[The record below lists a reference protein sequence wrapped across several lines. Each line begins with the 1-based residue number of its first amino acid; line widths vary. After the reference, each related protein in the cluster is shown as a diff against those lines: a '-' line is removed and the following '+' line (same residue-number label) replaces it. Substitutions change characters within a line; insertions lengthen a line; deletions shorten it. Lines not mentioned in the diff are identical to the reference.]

1 MVEVT
6 TTITN
11 KASSEDRM
19 SSSEP
24 LALLQGVRILS
35 FTQFLLGPAGVQYLA
50 DMGAEVIKIE
60 PPGGRLFERTWAGCD
75 LFLNGVSAF
84 FLCAHRNQRSL
95 TLDLKRPEGQA
106 VAKRL
111 VAGADVL
118 VQNFRPGVMARLGL
132 SYEEVAALN
141 PRLIYVSASGYGEAS
156 TYRDRPGQDLLI
168 QAMSGLASI
177 SGRAGEPPAAIGA
190 PAVDQ
195 HGAAL
200 LAMGILAAL
209 FDRERT
215 GRGQKLEV
223 TMLRAA
229 LDLQLEVVT
238 YHLNGARMRKSPTS
252 LASMI
257 HPGPY
262 GIYETK
268 DGWMALSMSPLPVLQ
283 AALQVPELA
292 PLATERFN
300 HPAREQVARILEPVM
315 RTRTTAEWVDLLV
328 PKGVWAAP
336 VRDYDEVF
344 ADPAVQEAEV
354 AEEVEHP
361 EAGRVRLLRFP
372 LEFSS
377 GRSSV
382 RRLPPSSGQHTREI
396 LGELGYSDAEVNA
409 LAEQK
414 VV

>member
-1 MVEVT
+1 
-6 TTITN
+6 
-11 KASSEDRM
+11 
-19 SSSEP
+19 
-24 LALLQGVRILS
+24 
-35 FTQFLLGPAGVQYLA
+35 
-50 DMGAEVIKIE
+50 
-60 PPGGRLFERTWAGCD
+60 
-75 LFLNGVSAF
+75 
-84 FLCAHRNQRSL
+84 
-95 TLDLKRPEGQA
+95 
-106 VAKRL
+106 
-111 VAGADVL
+111 
-118 VQNFRPGVMARLGL
+118 
-132 SYEEVAALN
+132 
-141 PRLIYVSASGYGEAS
+141 
-156 TYRDRPGQDLLI
+156 
-168 QAMSGLASI
+168 
-177 SGRAGEPPAAIGA
+177 
-190 PAVDQ
+190 
-195 HGAAL
+195 
-200 LAMGILAAL
+200 
-209 FDRERT
+209 
-215 GRGQKLEV
+215 
-223 TMLRAA
+223 MLRAA

-382 RRLPPSSGQHTREI
+382 RRLPPSSGQHTREV

>member
-1 MVEVT
+1 MNPGT
-6 TTITN
+6 PLTI
-11 KASSEDRM
+11 
-19 SSSEP
+19 
-24 LALLQGVRILS
+24 LQGIRILS

-50 DMGAEVIKIE
+50 DMGADVIKIE
-60 PPGGRLFERTWAGCD
+60 PPGGKLFERVWSGCD

-95 TLDLKRPEGQA
+95 ALDLKRPEGQE

-132 SYEEVAALN
+132 GSEEVAALN
-141 PRLIYVSASGYGEAS
+141 PRLVYVSASGYGEAS

-168 QAMSGLASI
+168 QAMSGLAGI
-177 SGRAGEPPAAIGA
+177 SGRAGEPPTAVGA
-190 PAVDQ
+190 PVVDQ

-200 LAMGILAAL
+200 LAMGVLAAL

-229 LDLQLEVVT
+229 LDLQLEVVN
-238 YHLNGARMRKSPTS
+238 YHLNGARMHKSPTS

-268 DGWMALSMSPLPVLQ
+268 DAYLALSMSPLPVLQ
-283 AALQVPELA
+283 EALQLPELA

-300 HPAREQVARILEPVM
+300 HPAREQIARILEPVI
-315 RTRTTAEWVDLLV
+315 RTRTTAGWVEYLV
-328 PKGVWAAP
+328 PRGIWAAP
-336 VRDYDEVF
+336 VLDYDAVF
-344 ADPAVQEAEV
+344 ADPAVREADV
-354 AEEVEHP
+354 VEEVEHP
-361 EAGRVRLLRFP
+361 TAGRVRLLRFP

-377 GRSSV
+377 GRAEVGRIPPMPGEHTEEILRQMGYDEADV
-382 RRLPPSSGQHTREI
+382 RRLQDQG
-396 LGELGYSDAEVNA
+396 
-409 LAEQK
+409 

>member
-1 MVEVT
+1 MIPST
-6 TTITN
+6 
-11 KASSEDRM
+11 
-19 SSSEP
+19 P
-24 LALLQGVRILS
+24 LAILQGVRILS

-50 DMGAEVIKIE
+50 DLGADVIKIE
-60 PPGGRLFERTWAGCD
+60 PPGGKLFERNWAGCD

-95 TLDLKRPEGQA
+95 TLDLKRPEGLA

-132 SYEEVAALN
+132 GYEGVAPLN
-141 PRLIYVSASGYGEAS
+141 SRLIYVSASGYGEAS

-177 SGRAGEPPAAIGA
+177 SGRAGEPPTAVGA

-200 LAMGILAAL
+200 LAMGVLAAL

-215 GRGQKLEV
+215 GRGQKIEV

-229 LDLQLEVVT
+229 LDLQLEVVN

-262 GIYETK
+262 GIYATK
-268 DGWMALSMSPLPVLQ
+268 DGYLALSMSPLPVLQ
-283 AALQVPELA
+283 EALQLPELA
-292 PLATERFN
+292 PFATERFN
-300 HPAREQVARILEPVM
+300 HPAREQIARILEPVM
-315 RTRTTAEWVDLLV
+315 RTRTTAEWVEYLV
-328 PKGVWAAP
+328 PRGIWAAP
-336 VRDYDEVF
+336 VLDYDGTF
-344 ADPAVQEAEV
+344 ADPAVREADV
-354 AEEVEHP
+354 VEEVEHP
-361 EAGRVRLLRFP
+361 AAGRIRLLRFP
-372 LEFSS
+372 LEFST
-377 GRSSV
+377 GRAQV
-382 RRLPPSSGQHTREI
+382 RRLPPMLGEHTEEI
-396 LGELGYSDAEVNA
+396 LKELGYDEAEVRR
-409 LAEQK
+409 LREQE